1 MAAGQSD
8 FDADLF
14 AARARDII
22 DAGRFLDSHGWAP
35 ATAGNYS
42 ARLAADRI
50 AITVSGC
57 PKGHLTARDIMMVD
71 LAGRP
76 LATPKN
82 FSGQNSS
89 GQKSSAE
96 TLLHVQ
102 LLADFPAIGAVLHT
116 HSVASTVLSMIDP
129 ERREIAFTGY
139 EMVKVFDGYLT
150 HESTAVVPIFDNSQ
164 DMTALSAQVR
174 AYMRQHPPMLGRDT
188 GEAGFPGYLIRGHG
202 VYTWGADMAA
212 AKRHAEGLEF
222 LFACELERVRIGR

>member
-1 MAAGQSD
+1 MAAGQSA

-14 AARARDII
+14 AARAREIVE
-22 DAGRFLDSHGWAP
+22 AGRFLDSHGWAP

-42 ARLAADRI
+42 ARLGADRI

-57 PKGHLTARDIMMVD
+57 HKGHLTARDIMVID
-71 LAGRP
+71 FAGRP
-76 LATPKN
+76 IARSRKP
-82 FSGQNSS
+82 S

-116 HSVASTVLSMIDP
+116 HSVASTVLSMVDP
-129 ERREIAFTGY
+129 GRREIAFRGY
-139 EMVKVFDGYLT
+139 ELVKVFDGYHS
-150 HESTAVVPIFDNSQ
+150 HETTAVVPIFDNSQ

-174 AYMRQHPPMLGRDT
+174 DHLRHHPPMMGGPKGQT
-188 GEAGFPGYLIRGHG
+188 GFPGYLIRGHG

-222 LFACELERVRIGR
+222 LFACELERARIGR

>member
-1 MAAGQSD
+1 MAAGQSVV
-8 FDADLF
+8 DADLF

-22 DAGRFLDSHGWAP
+22 DAGRFLDRHGWAP

-42 ARLAADRI
+42 ARLGADRI

-57 PKGHLTARDIMMVD
+57 HKGHLTTQDVMVID
-71 LAGRP
+71 LFGQP
-76 LATPKN
+76 VAT
-82 FSGQNSS
+82 S
-89 GQKSSAE
+89 QKSSAE

-102 LLADFPAIGAVLHT
+102 LMADFPAIGAVLHT
-116 HSVASTVLSMIDP
+116 HSVASTVLSMVDP
-129 ERREIAFTGY
+129 QRRQIEFSGY
-139 EMVKVFDGYLT
+139 ELVKVFDGYHS
-150 HESTAVVPIFDNSQ
+150 HETTAVVPIFDNSQ

-174 AYMRQHPPMLGRDT
+174 AHLRQYPPILGGPT
-188 GEAGFPGYLIRGHG
+188 GQAGIPGYLIRGHG